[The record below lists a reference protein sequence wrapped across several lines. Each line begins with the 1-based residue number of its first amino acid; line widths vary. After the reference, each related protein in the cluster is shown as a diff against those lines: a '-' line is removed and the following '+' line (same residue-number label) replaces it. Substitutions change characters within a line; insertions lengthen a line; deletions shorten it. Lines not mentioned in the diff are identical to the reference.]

1 MAHGP
6 KSKKRR
12 ASRMRA
18 ASHAAQKVGYP
29 SARKMVQM
37 IEARPDGVVYPLEVS
52 PFLLA
57 LAAGL

>member
-12 ASRMRA
+12 AFRMRA
-18 ASHAAQKVGYP
+18 ATHAAQLVGFP
-29 SARKMVQM
+29 SARKMVSM
-37 IEARPDGVVYPLEVS
+37 IEARPDGIVRQIEVQ

-57 LAAGL
+57 VAAGL